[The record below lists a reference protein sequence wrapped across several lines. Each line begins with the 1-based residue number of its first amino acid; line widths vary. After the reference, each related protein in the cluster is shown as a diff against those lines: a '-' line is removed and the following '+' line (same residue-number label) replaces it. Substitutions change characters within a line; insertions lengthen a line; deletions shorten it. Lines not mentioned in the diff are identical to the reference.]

1 MWLVLNSGWVCGG
14 VLVRCLRHSLA
25 QVSTK
30 ASRVVKPLNGQVA
43 LVTGGAR
50 GVGRGIA
57 LELSDAGATVYV
69 TGRKPG
75 PATGKPTLND
85 TVEGRFSSSVN
96 VIFVFVYNL

>member
-1 MWLVLNSGWVCGG
+1 MFL
-14 VLVRCLRHSLA
+14 

-30 ASRVVKPLNGQVA
+30 GLKEVKPLRGQVA

-57 LELSDAGATVYV
+57 LQLGGAGATVYV

-75 PATGKPTLND
+75 PTAAKPTLND
-85 TVEGRFSSSVN
+85 TIEGSLQL
-96 VIFVFVYNL
+96 I